1 MLDLTPPLSFSEA
14 SVWKTL
20 DTTPQRVL
28 STQITVQQW
37 RDAGWQ
43 RERLMKAVRRLKRPH
58 LRPARSVT
66 RASRA
71 PCA

>member
-1 MLDLTPPLSFSEA
+1 
-14 SVWKTL
+14 
-20 DTTPQRVL
+20 VL